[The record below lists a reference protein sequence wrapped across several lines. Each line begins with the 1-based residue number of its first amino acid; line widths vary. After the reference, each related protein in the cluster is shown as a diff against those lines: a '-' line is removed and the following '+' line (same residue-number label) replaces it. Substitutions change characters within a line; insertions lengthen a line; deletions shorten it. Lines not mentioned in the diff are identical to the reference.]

1 MFLGFAVSNSAKCLA
16 MGDSR
21 NIFQKR
27 LRKNWNLN
35 LMGTFSLLSP
45 SSRKYFPETLSQED
59 EAYIG
64 EKGHSSATLLTVL
77 AVSKILP
84 STKETNLLRHLS
96 CSRRDILVI
105 IESPTKNG
113 HKCILQKSAIKW
125 RSAIK
130 GATSWLVKQN
140 LLHWAVYVQGFPPPH
155 MLGCRLTTALPSS
168 SWATCSTG
176 ETLNF

>member
-1 MFLGFAVSNSAKCLA
+1 MLGY
-16 MGDSR
+16 GWQQ

-27 LRKNWNLN
+27 VRKNSNLN

-84 STKETNLLRHLS
+84 STKETNPLRHLS
-96 CSRRDILVI
+96 CGRTDALVI
-105 IESPTKNG
+105 IESHTKNG
-113 HKCILQKSAIKW
+113 HKCVVQKSAIKW

-130 GATSWLVKQN
+130 GTGSWLVKQK
-140 LLHWAVYVQGFPPPH
+140 LLHWAGYVQGFPPPH
-155 MLGCRLTTALPSS
+155 TAGLQAENCPLKQLLS
-168 SWATCSTG
+168 
-176 ETLNF
+176 